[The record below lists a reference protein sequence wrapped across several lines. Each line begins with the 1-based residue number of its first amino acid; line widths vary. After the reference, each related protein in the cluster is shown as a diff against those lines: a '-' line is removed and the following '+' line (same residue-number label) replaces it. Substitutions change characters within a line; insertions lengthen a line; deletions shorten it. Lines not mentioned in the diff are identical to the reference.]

1 MSQKE
6 LLTENSWKVP
16 RIFVD
21 SLTGC
26 AGIGSAG
33 FVSPNFGLPAARKE
47 IVPVLTTAEKEARR
61 MKDDEKWMGSGF
73 GTRHCVPG
81 HLVHYILF
89 QNKDPKNNSELL
101 KRHPRLYVLFFYSK
115 IHQELELMKQHEE
128 ISIRLQEEREK
139 LAIQRQ
145 VDPGRSPVTLEDLT
159 AGSPINHPF
168 F

>member
-1 MSQKE
+1 
-6 LLTENSWKVP
+6 
-16 RIFVD
+16 
-21 SLTGC
+21 
-26 AGIGSAG
+26 
-33 FVSPNFGLPAARKE
+33 
-47 IVPVLTTAEKEARR
+47 
-61 MKDDEKWMGSGF
+61 MKDDEKRMGSGF

-168 F
+168 FLKGT